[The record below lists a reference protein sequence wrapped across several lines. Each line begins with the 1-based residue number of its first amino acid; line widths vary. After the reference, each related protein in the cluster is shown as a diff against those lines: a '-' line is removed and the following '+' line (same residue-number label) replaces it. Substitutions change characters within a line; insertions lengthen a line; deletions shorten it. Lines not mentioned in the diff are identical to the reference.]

1 MYKGIGSIL
10 GNEIERK
17 MMDSR
22 IDEILKITSLVPTQ
36 EMKPTPAPRVL
47 PKTTGKD
54 DEIDYNYAREN
65 YYNLIERNQDAVEE
79 MLEIAKQSENAR
91 SFEVVGQL
99 IKAGL
104 DANES
109 LMKLHKTKKELSAE
123 KSGPTQ
129 VTNALFVGSTAEL
142 QKLLKSKLKKTK

>member
-1 MYKGIGSIL
+1 MTHSV
-10 GNEIERK
+10 
-17 MMDSR
+17 DDR
-22 IDEILKITSLVPTQ
+22 IDEILEITSLVPTA
-36 EMKPTPAPRVL
+36 ELRPEPSSRIV
-47 PKTTGKD
+47 PKTDGKD
-54 DEIDYNYAREN
+54 DDIDYNYTREN

-79 MLEIAKQSENAR
+79 MLEIAKASENAR

-104 DANES
+104 DANEA
-109 LMKLHKTKKELSAE
+109 LMKLHKTKKELTIE

-142 QKLLKSKLKKTK
+142 QKLLKSKLKVEK

>member
-10 GNEIERK
+10 GNEIEGGIV
-17 MMDSR
+17 DSR

-79 MLEIAKQSENAR
+79 MLEIAKQSEHPRA
-91 SFEVVGQL
+91 FEVVGQL
-99 IKAGL
+99 IKSGL
-104 DANES
+104 DANKE
-109 LMKLHKTKKELSAE
+109 LMNLHKTKKELTTE
-123 KSGPTQ
+123 KAPSSI
-129 VTNALFVGSTAEL
+129 TNQAVFVGSTAEL
-142 QKLLKSKLKKTK
+142 QKMLKDKDGK

>member
-1 MYKGIGSIL
+1 MK
-10 GNEIERK
+10 N
-17 MMDSR
+17 DTR
-22 IDEILKITSLVPTQ
+22 IDEILEITSLVPSS
-36 EMKPTPAPRVL
+36 EIKPNSSPRIK
-47 PKTTGKD
+47 PKIDGKD
-54 DEIDYNYAREN
+54 EDIDYNYAREN

-104 DANES
+104 DANEA
-109 LMKLHKTKKELSAE
+109 LMKLHKTKKELNVE
-123 KSGPTQ
+123 KGPTQ

-142 QKLLKSKLKKTK
+142 QKLLKSKLKETK